1 MTHGTSM
8 PLNYG
13 DIMPRAA
20 AGLEAARAN
29 LPSTR
34 QSWLLAGS
42 CLAGIGLGFA
52 IEMATLTS
60 ALSTQYQEL
69 STGENLGA
77 SLMPLRIG
85 IGGVLLLSHV
95 LLHKTPDE
103 GASPWR
109 RHLSR
114 IRYLPIAAIMGG
126 MSLFMFT
133 VAMTATGSDDGGSG
147 LAGIGIG
154 LVTASLFSISFLACT
169 RLMGLLVPAV
179 RQISEAGA
187 QKAALVAIERDIAE
201 AERLHAQSAS
211 LDAQIKEAEQ
221 PDALKLK
228 AAREAASRVGMVA
241 ADAHAVH
248 AYCDAM
254 DGVEIAPD
262 DVVEGISDTPPEA
275 LADRALYLK
284 SMTVAHFL
292 NLLK

>member
-1 MTHGTSM
+1 M
-8 PLNYG
+8 PLSYS
-13 DIMPRAA
+13 DIMPCAA
-20 AGLEAARAN
+20 AGLEAARKSV
-29 LPSTR
+29 PSTR

-77 SLMPLRIG
+77 NLMPLRVG

-95 LLHKTPDE
+95 LLHKVPDE
-103 GASPWR
+103 GTSPWR

-114 IRYLPIAAIMGG
+114 IRYLPIAAIIGG

-133 VAMTATGSDDGGSG
+133 VAMQATSGDDGGSG
-147 LAGIGIG
+147 LAGVGIG

-169 RLMGLLVPAV
+169 RLMGILIPAV
-179 RQISEAGA
+179 RQILEAGA
-187 QKAALVAIERDIAE
+187 QKAALAVIERDIAE
-201 AERLHAQSAS
+201 AERLHALSAS
-211 LDAQIKEAEQ
+211 LVANIKEAEQ

-228 AAREAASRVGMVA
+228 AAREAASRVGLVA

-248 AYCDAM
+248 ADREAI
-254 DGVEIAPD
+254 DGVEVGPD
-262 DVVEGISDTPPEA
+262 DVVEGISDAPIKA
-275 LADRALYLK
+275 LGDRAIYLK
-284 SMTVAHFL
+284 SMTVAYFL